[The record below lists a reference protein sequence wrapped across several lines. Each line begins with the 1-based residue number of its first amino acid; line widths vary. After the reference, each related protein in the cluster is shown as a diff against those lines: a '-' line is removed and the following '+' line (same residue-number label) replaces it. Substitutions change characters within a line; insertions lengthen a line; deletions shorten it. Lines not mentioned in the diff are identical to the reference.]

1 MNLGKSDL
9 AHIKWSLLAFTLS
22 VAVGGSAIWLSATYE
37 SAARK
42 ARDAAQKQVRE
53 AGNMLGATQS
63 DLENMS
69 TYALE
74 YAALIDRRIVGGEQR
89 LDWMEE
95 LEKLRRQHHVI
106 DFKYTIAPQ
115 QPYIPTPALNT
126 GDLEINLSGLSLQI
140 DLLHEMQLI
149 EFFKALRSDLKG
161 WFIVDHCTLE
171 RAASANTAETSSAP
185 NIGAQLKADCAGG
198 WITLNNRNAQ

>member
-1 MNLGKSDL
+1 MNLDKSDL
-9 AHIKWSLLAFTLS
+9 THIKWSLLAFTLS
-22 VAVGGSAIWLSATYE
+22 VAIGGSVIWLSATYK
-37 SAARK
+37 SAALK
-42 ARDAAQKQVRE
+42 AREAAQKQVSE
-53 AGNMLGATQS
+53 AANMLSATRS
-63 DLENMS
+63 DLKNMS

-74 YAALIDRRIVGGEQR
+74 YASLVERRIIGGEQR
-89 LDWMEE
+89 LDWIEE

-115 QPYIPTPALNT
+115 QPYMPTPTLNT

-149 EFFKALRSDLKG
+149 EFFEALRSDLKG
-161 WFIVDHCTLE
+161 WFVVDHCTLT
-171 RAASANTAETSSAP
+171 ANTTETPSPP

-198 WITLNNRNAQ
+198 WITLKNRNAQ